1 MPTNFPT
8 SLDNFTNPSSG
19 DAMNSVV
26 VPHADQHANAN
37 DAIEALE
44 AKIGVNSST
53 VSGSID
59 YLLTNIASYNPGHR
73 HTTLF
78 NSSGSSVVFSNASG
92 LVLDPG
98 NSATRFIDAKSNIN
112 FAFDRY
118 LNFSTNFNP
127 TYPFYV
133 ISIDNTSETLTYG
146 KNRGWAFTHSTSGS
160 ISESTAG
167 LTTNLSSPTTILG
180 DFAWYGYRN
189 NVGLGLSNQIFNSTI
204 YGQYTDLGM
213 TNVNSRMSEMIG
225 NYVYMV
231 HSDDNDGTTFL
242 GSMVGAAY
250 NLSATNGIVASAY
263 GIIINASTIN
273 SSSQSSVGLL
283 INPISSAGQASAFV
297 RTIHLAGT
305 GLDNRILFGDTT
317 NLYSPAASTL
327 QVDNN
332 FIASLSLT
340 APTISGTTIIG
351 SALRV
356 NTIAATI
363 VSGTTVFGNTVSG
376 NSFLGGNFTGG
387 TFSATTLSGTTITGN
402 TIIGTTIQG
411 TTVSG
416 TTVLGSTVS
425 GLNISGTTVVGTT
438 VSGLSI
444 VGSTITANAIRT
456 TTFTTTAITT
466 NTIIASTVSTTLAS
480 ATVLLTPTITGS
492 QVDFTGTYFRMYGDP
507 FRLGMG
513 TSSGYMNIWMDS
525 NSGNAGIGNNL
536 FFNGTSYVMGNTGG
550 YTVNGSGTAVI
561 LRLFPNSTS
570 GFQRMQAGASSGLVD
585 ILTWN
590 PTGGVTIANDTVIN
604 GYVLGRGA
612 GNVNGNLVF
621 VSSISNNTSG
631 AVLLTA
637 MGVGAL
643 QSHTTGN
650 SNTAFGYVAGNL
662 ITSQS
667 QNTLIG
673 ARAAGNASGITNS
686 VAVGLGA
693 LRYANG
699 DRNVGIGNNAYG
711 GVVSGST
718 GSQNV
723 AIGDSALINNT
734 TGNFNMAIGTSTLYF
749 NASGAGN
756 TAIGQQSLYN
766 NTASNN
772 LAFGFNAMFMTT
784 TSGLNV
790 AIGNNAM
797 YNNLGTQNVAIGHD
811 AMRYYVNNNF
821 GQTAVGYLALAGNSA
836 SALNTGFRN
845 TAIGTQAL
853 TANTSG
859 LGNTAVGF
867 SSLVANT
874 SGSANTAIGEITL
887 NVNTTGNFNVA
898 VGSNALR
905 YWPTSSGQTAVGY
918 LALTGNGTP
927 ANNTGVNNTAVGYIA
942 GYQIDSG
949 SNNTLIGYN
958 TGGSLTG
965 GNENTAVGRDA
976 LSFAT
981 SGSFNTSFGYFA
993 MNRLTTGTYNTANG
1007 YMALRYYQTGVGQT
1021 AIGAFALQGNSTV
1034 ALNTGIR
1041 NTAVGYQALTAN
1053 SSGVNNVAV
1062 GYNTLAS
1069 NTSGNNNTAIG
1080 DSALVTNTGGGQN
1093 VAIGR
1098 AALALQT
1105 NADNNVAIGWQAAYS
1120 NTIGDRNIAV
1130 GRNALFSNT
1139 VGKYNVAIGDQA
1151 LTNNVSGDSNTA
1163 VGMEALI
1170 YQRNATLNTGVGF
1183 NSLAGSAAITTNT
1196 GVQNAALGNGT
1207 LQTNTTGTG
1216 NCAFGS
1222 YTLNNNTTGFY
1233 NTAFGNQSML
1243 QNRTGSQNVALGHN
1257 SFANCVSG
1265 LNNTV
1270 AGFQA
1275 HEFYTGS
1282 NQVAIGANALRGS
1295 GSITDNTGILN
1306 TAVGTD
1312 ALTTNTTGSDNTAVG
1327 YRAGNTNTTGS
1338 DNTYIGLDAKGAIAG
1353 NYQIGIGSGSQ
1364 PTASNLGT
1372 WGGNTNATRT
1382 DFGLGTF
1389 TPLGRLH
1396 IETLLGTTSGLII
1409 AGAPSQSANYL
1420 TILTSSVGGTTL
1432 FAVNAS
1438 GVVTIGAPGG
1448 NNARLFAS
1456 AANELR
1462 INNSLRVDSIQTSG
1476 LTITGNTTA
1485 SGQVTIGGLTLFN
1498 NTEQDQKFQIR
1509 RTGGNTFSIEH
1520 DAAGFYFY
1528 NVTSG
1533 TVMMRVFN
1541 AGNITMPF
1549 SLFTPS
1555 VTTNSF
1561 ASSSVTGTTILA
1573 ASALLL
1579 GAADTSMYRSSGG
1592 IIRTDTSLNVGRR
1605 VTSDV
1610 VTLTD
1615 SASITTDAL
1624 LGNNFRVTLGGARSL
1639 TRPINPR
1646 DGQKITYEFRQDAV
1660 GGRTLTLDS
1669 SFRFGTDITSVTL
1682 STSGNKIDFMTC
1694 IYTDTLSG
1702 FCVVGFIKGY

>member
-112 FAFDRY
+112 FAFHRY

-133 ISIDNTSETLTYG
+133 ISIDNTSEALTYG
-146 KNRGWAFTHSTSGS
+146 KNRGWAFSHSTSGS

-167 LTTNLSSPTTILG
+167 LTTNLSSPSTTIG

-189 NVGLGLSNQIFNSTI
+189 NVSLYLSNQIFNSTI
-204 YGQYTDLGM
+204 FGQYTDLSL
-213 TNVNSRMSEMIG
+213 TTVNSKMSSIIG
-225 NYVYMV
+225 NYVTMW
-231 HSDDNDGTTFL
+231 HGDDNDGTTFL
-242 GSMVGAAY
+242 GSMIGAAY
-250 NLSATNGIVASAY
+250 DLSTNGIVASAY
-263 GIIINASTIN
+263 GIIINANTIN
-273 SSSQSSVGLL
+273 SSSQSAVGLL

-317 NLYSPAASTL
+317 SLYSPAASTL

-363 VSGTTVFGNTVSG
+363 VSGTTVLGN
-376 NSFLGGNFTGG
+376 
-387 TFSATTLSGTTITGN
+387 
-402 TIIGTTIQG
+402 
-411 TTVSG
+411 
-416 TTVLGSTVS
+416 TVS

-492 QVDFTGTYFRMYGDP
+492 QVDFTGSYFRMYGDP

-525 NSGNAGIGNNL
+525 NSGAAGIGNNL
-536 FFNGTSYVMGNTGG
+536 FYNGTSWTMANSAG
-550 YTVNGSGTAVI
+550 YAINGSGTAVI
-561 LRLFPNSTS
+561 LNLFPNSTS
-570 GFQRMQAGASSGLVD
+570 GFQRMQAGAASGLVN

-590 PTGGVTIANDTVIN
+590 STGGVTIANDTVIN

-673 ARAAGNASGITNS
+673 ARAGGNASGITNS

-693 LRYANG
+693 LRYVNG

-718 GSQNV
+718 GFQNV
-723 AIGDSALINNT
+723 AIGDSALLYNT

-749 NASGAGN
+749 NASGTAN
-756 TAIGQQSLYN
+756 TAIGIQSLFN
-766 NTASNN
+766 NTAGNN
-772 LAFGFNAMFMTT
+772 VAIGFNAMFMTT

-821 GQTAVGYLALAGNSA
+821 GQTAIGYQALAGNSA

-845 TAIGTQAL
+845 TAIGTIAL

-867 SSLVANT
+867 ASLTTNT

-905 YWPTSSGQTAVGY
+905 YWPTATGQTAVGY

-927 ANNTGVNNTAVGYIA
+927 ANNTGANNTAIGYIA

-949 SNNTLIGYN
+949 SNNTLVGFN

-976 LSFAT
+976 LSFTT
-981 SGSFNTSFGYFA
+981 SGSFNTSFGHFSL
-993 MNRLTTGTYNTANG
+993 NRNSTGTYNTADG

-1053 SSGVNNVAV
+1053 SSGNNNTAV
-1062 GYNTLAS
+1062 GYNALTA
-1069 NTSGNNNTAIG
+1069 NTSGNNNVAIG
-1080 DSALVTNTGGGQN
+1080 DSALVSNTAGGQN

-1098 AALALQT
+1098 SALALQT

-1120 NTIGDRNIAV
+1120 NTIGDRNVAV

-1139 VGKYNVAIGDQA
+1139 VGKFNVAIGDQA
-1151 LTNNVSGDSNTA
+1151 LTSNVSGDSNTA
-1163 VGMEALI
+1163 VGMQALL
-1170 YQRNATLNTGVGF
+1170 YQRNATLNTGVGYF
-1183 NSLAGSAAITTNT
+1183 SLAGSAAITTNT
-1196 GVQNAALGNGT
+1196 GVQNAALGNST
-1207 LQTNTTGTG
+1207 LANNTTGTG

-1222 YTLNNNTTGFY
+1222 YTLTNNTVGFY

-1243 QNRTGSQNVALGHN
+1243 QNITGFQNVALGHN
-1257 SFANCVSG
+1257 SFANGVSG
-1265 LNNTV
+1265 SNNTV

-1275 HEFYTGS
+1275 YEYYTGS

-1312 ALTTNTTGSDNTAVG
+1312 ALTTNTAGNDNTAVG

-1364 PTASNLGT
+1364 PTASNLGA

-1432 FAVNAS
+1432 FAINAS
-1438 GVVTIGAPGG
+1438 GGVTIGAPGG

-1462 INNSLRVDSIQTSG
+1462 INDTLRVNSIQTSG

-1485 SGQVTIGGLTLFN
+1485 SGQVDIRGLTIFN
-1498 NTEQDQKFQIR
+1498 NTEADQKFQIR
-1509 RTGGNTFSIEH
+1509 RTGGSTFSIEH
-1520 DAAGFYFY
+1520 DSAGFYFY
-1528 NVTSG
+1528 NVTTG

>member
-133 ISIDNTSETLTYG
+133 ISIDNTSEALTYG
-146 KNRGWAFTHSTSGS
+146 KNRGWAFSHSTSGS

-167 LTTNLSSPTTILG
+167 LTTNLSSPSTTIG
-180 DFAWYGYRN
+180 DFAWYGYKN
-189 NVGLGLSNQIFNSTI
+189 NVSLYLSNQIFNSTI
-204 YGQYTDLGM
+204 FGQYTDLGV
-213 TNVNSRMSEMIG
+213 TNVNSKMSSIIG
-225 NYVYMV
+225 NYVTMW
-231 HSDDNDGTTFL
+231 HGDDNDGTTFL
-242 GSMVGAAY
+242 GSMIGAAY
-250 NLSATNGIVASAY
+250 DLSTNGIVASAY
-263 GIIINASTIN
+263 GIIINANTIN
-273 SSSQSSVGLL
+273 SSSQSAVGLL

-317 NLYSPAASTL
+317 SLYSPTASTL

-363 VSGTTVFGNTVSG
+363 VSGTTVLGN
-376 NSFLGGNFTGG
+376 
-387 TFSATTLSGTTITGN
+387 
-402 TIIGTTIQG
+402 
-411 TTVSG
+411 
-416 TTVLGSTVS
+416 TVS

-492 QVDFTGTYFRMYGDP
+492 QVDFTGSYFRMYGDP

-525 NSGNAGIGNNL
+525 NSGAAGIGNNL
-536 FFNGTSYVMGNTGG
+536 FYNGTSWTMANSAG
-550 YTVNGSGTAVI
+550 YAINGSGTAVI
-561 LRLFPNSTS
+561 LNLFPNSTS
-570 GFQRMQAGASSGLVD
+570 GFQRMQAGAASGLVN

-590 PTGGVTIANDTVIN
+590 STGGVTIANDTVIN

-631 AVLLTA
+631 SALITA

-673 ARAAGNASGITNS
+673 ARAGGNASGITNS

-693 LRYANG
+693 LRYVNG

-718 GSQNV
+718 GFQNV

-749 NASGAGN
+749 NASGGAN
-756 TAIGQQSLYN
+756 TAIGQQALTN

-772 LAFGFNAMFMTT
+772 LAFGFNAMF
-784 TSGLNV
+784 LN
-790 AIGNNAM
+790 AS
-797 YNNLGTQNVAIGHD
+797 GTQNVAIGNEAMYNNLGSQNVAIGHH

-821 GQTAVGYLALAGNSA
+821 GQTAIGYLALTGNSA

-845 TAIGTQAL
+845 TAIGTVAL

-867 SSLVANT
+867 ASLTTNT
-874 SGSANTAIGEITL
+874 SGSANTGVGEFTL
-887 NVNTTGNFNVA
+887 ERNTTGNFNVA

-905 YWPTSSGQTAVGY
+905 YWPTATGQTAVGY

-927 ANNTGVNNTAVGYIA
+927 ANNTGTNNTAVGYIA

-949 SNNTLIGYN
+949 SNNTLVGFN
-958 TGGSLTG
+958 TGGSLTS

-976 LSFAT
+976 LSFTT
-981 SGSFNTSFGYFA
+981 SGSFNTSFGHFSL
-993 MNRLTTGTYNTANG
+993 NRNSTGTYNTANG

-1053 SSGVNNVAV
+1053 SSGVNNTAV
-1062 GYNTLAS
+1062 GYNTLTA
-1069 NTSGNNNTAIG
+1069 NTSGNNNVAIG
-1080 DSALVTNTGGGQN
+1080 DSALVSNTAGGQN

-1098 AALALQT
+1098 SALALQT

-1120 NTIGDRNIAV
+1120 NTIGDRNVAV

-1139 VGKYNVAIGDQA
+1139 VGKFNVAIGDQA
-1151 LTNNVSGDSNTA
+1151 LTSNVSGDSNTA
-1163 VGMEALI
+1163 VGMQALL

-1196 GVQNAALGNGT
+1196 GVQNAALGNST

-1222 YTLNNNTTGFY
+1222 YTLSNNTVGFY

-1243 QNRTGSQNVALGHN
+1243 QNRTGFQNVALGHN
-1257 SFANCVSG
+1257 SFANGVSG
-1265 LNNTV
+1265 SNNTV

-1275 HEFYTGS
+1275 YEYYTGS

-1295 GSITDNTGILN
+1295 GSITDNTGIQN

-1312 ALTTNTTGSDNTAVG
+1312 ALTTNTTGNDNTAVG

-1364 PTASNLGT
+1364 PTASNLGA

-1456 AANELR
+1456 TANELR
-1462 INNSLRVDSIQTSG
+1462 INDTLRVNSIQTSG

-1485 SGQVTIGGLTLFN
+1485 SGQVDIRGLTLFN
-1498 NTEQDQKFQIR
+1498 NTEADQKFQIR
-1509 RTGGNTFSIEH
+1509 RTGGSTFSIEH

-1528 NVTSG
+1528 NVTAG

>member
-133 ISIDNTSETLTYG
+133 ISIDNTSEALTYG
-146 KNRGWAFTHSTSGS
+146 KNRGWAFSHSTSGS

-167 LTTNLSSPTTILG
+167 LTTNLSSPSTTIG

-189 NVGLGLSNQIFNSTI
+189 NVSLYLSNQIFNSTI
-204 YGQYTDLGM
+204 FGQYTDLSL
-213 TNVNSRMSEMIG
+213 TTVNSKMSSIIG
-225 NYVYMV
+225 NYVAMY
-231 HSDDNDGTTFL
+231 HGDDNDGTTFL
-242 GSMVGAAY
+242 GSMIGAAY
-250 NLSATNGIVASAY
+250 DLSTNGIVASAY
-263 GIIINASTIN
+263 GIIINSNTIS
-273 SSSQSSVGLL
+273 SSSQSAVGLL

-317 NLYSPAASTL
+317 SLYSPAASTL

-363 VSGTTVFGNTVSG
+363 VSGTTVLGN
-376 NSFLGGNFTGG
+376 
-387 TFSATTLSGTTITGN
+387 
-402 TIIGTTIQG
+402 
-411 TTVSG
+411 
-416 TTVLGSTVS
+416 TVS

-492 QVDFTGTYFRMYGDP
+492 QVDFTGSYFRMYGDP

-525 NSGNAGIGNNL
+525 NSGAAGIGNNL
-536 FFNGTSYVMGNTGG
+536 FYNGTSWTMANSAG
-550 YTVNGSGTAVI
+550 YAINGSGTAVI
-561 LRLFPNSTS
+561 LNLFPNSTS
-570 GFQRMQAGASSGLVD
+570 GFQRMQAGASSGLVN

-673 ARAAGNASGITNS
+673 ARAGGNASGITNS

-693 LRYANG
+693 LRYVNG

-718 GSQNV
+718 GFQNV
-723 AIGDSALINNT
+723 AIGDSALLNNT

-749 NASGAGN
+749 NASGTAN
-756 TAIGQQSLYN
+756 TAIGAQALTW

-772 LAFGFNAMFMTT
+772 VAIGFNAMFMTT
-784 TSGLNV
+784 TSGGNV

-821 GQTAVGYLALAGNSA
+821 GQTAIGYLALAGNSA

-845 TAIGTQAL
+845 TAIGTIAL

-867 SSLVANT
+867 ASLTTNT

-905 YWPTSSGQTAVGY
+905 YWPTATGQTAVGY

-927 ANNTGVNNTAVGYIA
+927 ANNTGANNTAIGYIA

-949 SNNTLIGYN
+949 SNNTLVGFN

-976 LSFAT
+976 LSFTT
-981 SGSFNTSFGYFA
+981 SGSFNTSFGHFSL
-993 MNRLTTGTYNTANG
+993 NRNSTGTYNTADG

-1053 SSGVNNVAV
+1053 SSGNNNTAV
-1062 GYNTLAS
+1062 GYNALTA
-1069 NTSGNNNTAIG
+1069 NTSGNNNVAIG
-1080 DSALVTNTGGGQN
+1080 DSALVSNTAGGQN

-1098 AALALQT
+1098 SALALQT

-1120 NTIGDRNIAV
+1120 NTIGDRNVAV

-1139 VGKYNVAIGDQA
+1139 VGKFNVAIGDQA

-1163 VGMEALI
+1163 VGLQALL

-1196 GVQNAALGNGT
+1196 GVQNAALGNST
-1207 LQTNTTGTG
+1207 LANNTTGTG

-1222 YTLNNNTTGFY
+1222 YTLTNNTVGFY

-1243 QNRTGSQNVALGHN
+1243 QNITGFQNVALGHN
-1257 SFANCVSG
+1257 SFANGVSG
-1265 LNNTV
+1265 SNNTV

-1275 HEFYTGS
+1275 YEYYTGS

-1312 ALTTNTTGSDNTAVG
+1312 ALTTNTAGNDNTAVG

-1364 PTASNLGT
+1364 PTASNLGA

-1432 FAVNAS
+1432 FAINAS
-1438 GVVTIGAPGG
+1438 GGVTIGAPGG

-1462 INNSLRVDSIQTSG
+1462 INDTLRVNSIQTSG

-1485 SGQVTIGGLTLFN
+1485 SGQVDIRGLTIFN
-1498 NTEQDQKFQIR
+1498 NTEADQKFQIR
-1509 RTGGNTFSIEH
+1509 RTGGSTFSIEH
-1520 DAAGFYFY
+1520 DSAGFYFY
-1528 NVTSG
+1528 NVTAG